1 MLRALSQAAVEARST
16 GSFTN
21 ATRSSGLEVDVE
33 SSEDEAENISC
44 WHRLALCIGAWI
56 PTWGHFTFSTVG
68 HSPAAGALALFHCYL
83 FLAGGTL
90 IFINCCTTL
99 LFFYSDWFAAG
110 SIHYEDFRECCSF
123 TLSVEF
129 MGVFLR
135 SCIVL
140 SVSADLLR
148 FAYLLMI
155 DAWRPDVF
163 EAYRRL
169 VVSDAWG
176 ELDAGEFYVRGW
188 SMSLSKWQKTGDIVF
203 QLVLHLTLNL
213 IPITGLIIGSLGLVD
228 PITVRKLCLAIGSLH
243 ILAFY
248 FLSFHGEVA
257 LKLRG
262 FRKAW
267 VLARNLST
275 SEVSAQITWTR
286 TKSRVVS
293 DAAEQRSICVLCC
306 TIFQWLQSLMP
317 IFSGIAA
324 AILGFIFHRPG
335 LIVVGCVWSA
345 LLLFITILT
354 WHSWGSDEENACAP
368 ESVHRYFPCPEMLQ
382 EWAEK
387 WCNLGFQ
394 AQVLHRYH
402 STVMLGISAA
412 IFGAFGFHSLTI
424 TCLTLLTFAMTRIL
438 WLQAEGSLGWFY
450 AFVEL
455 LITTIGMAMVLV
467 SSCSGNPFKD
477 LLIFMCLSVLRH
489 FGFQRG
495 TSAGERVRVSGAII
509 FGFVHMFFVLLT
521 CFALRTFWKDESW
534 SAFSFETEEPQF
546 LTIPQHPEVNRSA
559 EWPLCLL
566 RFRFGPGPLQDLR
579 PAELLSVADFALMA
593 SLSYEAPL
601 RAEEACSHYFP
612 RWRVEQRPEK
622 QRVMDWS
629 RFLMLTSE
637 DNSTTVITVRG
648 TLDFLDVL
656 QDVALWLVPALME
669 GLNKL
674 GPDISTGNWGKSIS
688 EYAEL
693 FPSTRVA
700 ADHTFKSVL
709 EATHLMI
716 QSHPSRRFFLTGH
729 SLGGGIAKM
738 VALQIPIASRP
749 LAIAFASPGVQD
761 AARVLFGHENHDG
774 PIQTRLEDLQ
784 QSLLD
789 VVPRHDLISL
799 IDQDPGNTLIA
810 PCEGHPWQCHS
821 IFRILWGIFSACG
834 SMTFKNLTLPCEAFR
849 AAIPD
854 AC

>member
-1 MLRALSQAAVEARST
+1 MRAGVP
-16 GSFTN
+16 
-21 ATRSSGLEVDVE
+21 
-33 SSEDEAENISC
+33 
-44 WHRLALCIGAWI
+44 LASLLGPMGRRGHGA
-56 PTWGHFTFSTVG
+56 
-68 HSPAAGALALFHCYL
+68 
-83 FLAGGTL
+83 
-90 IFINCCTTL
+90 
-99 LFFYSDWFAAG
+99 
-110 SIHYEDFRECCSF
+110 
-123 TLSVEF
+123 
-129 MGVFLR
+129 MGP
-135 SCIVL
+135 
-140 SVSADLLR
+140 
-148 FAYLLMI
+148 
-155 DAWRPDVF
+155 W
-163 EAYRRL
+163 
-169 VVSDAWG
+169 
-176 ELDAGEFYVRGW
+176 
-188 SMSLSKWQKTGDIVF
+188 
-203 QLVLHLTLNL
+203 
-213 IPITGLIIGSLGLVD
+213 
-228 PITVRKLCLAIGSLH
+228 
-243 ILAFY
+243 
-248 FLSFHGEVA
+248 
-257 LKLRG
+257 
-262 FRKAW
+262 
-267 VLARNLST
+267 
-275 SEVSAQITWTR
+275 
-286 TKSRVVS
+286 
-293 DAAEQRSICVLCC
+293 
-306 TIFQWLQSLMP
+306 
-317 IFSGIAA
+317 
-324 AILGFIFHRPG
+324 
-335 LIVVGCVWSA
+335 
-345 LLLFITILT
+345 
-354 WHSWGSDEENACAP
+354 
-368 ESVHRYFPCPEMLQ
+368 
-382 EWAEK
+382 
-387 WCNLGFQ
+387 
-394 AQVLHRYH
+394 
-402 STVMLGISAA
+402 
-412 IFGAFGFHSLTI
+412 
-424 TCLTLLTFAMTRIL
+424 
-438 WLQAEGSLGWFY
+438 
-450 AFVEL
+450 
-455 LITTIGMAMVLV
+455 
-467 SSCSGNPFKD
+467 
-477 LLIFMCLSVLRH
+477 
-489 FGFQRG
+489 
-495 TSAGERVRVSGAII
+495 
-509 FGFVHMFFVLLT
+509 
-521 CFALRTFWKDESW
+521 
-534 SAFSFETEEPQF
+534 ETEPQF
-546 LTIPQHPEVNRSA
+546 LTIPQHPEAWLKKWQVFGSFHGRCQDVNRSA

-601 RAEEACSHYFP
+601 RAEEETSGAGVTACSHYFP

-669 GLNKL
+669 
-674 GPDISTGNWGKSIS
+674 GNWGKSIS

-810 PCEGHPWQCHS
+810 PCEADTGTTAFQGHPWQCHS

>member
-1 MLRALSQAAVEARST
+1 
-16 GSFTN
+16 
-21 ATRSSGLEVDVE
+21 
-33 SSEDEAENISC
+33 
-44 WHRLALCIGAWI
+44 
-56 PTWGHFTFSTVG
+56 
-68 HSPAAGALALFHCYL
+68 
-83 FLAGGTL
+83 
-90 IFINCCTTL
+90 
-99 LFFYSDWFAAG
+99 
-110 SIHYEDFRECCSF
+110 
-123 TLSVEF
+123 
-129 MGVFLR
+129 
-135 SCIVL
+135 
-140 SVSADLLR
+140 
-148 FAYLLMI
+148 
-155 DAWRPDVF
+155 
-163 EAYRRL
+163 
-169 VVSDAWG
+169 
-176 ELDAGEFYVRGW
+176 
-188 SMSLSKWQKTGDIVF
+188 
-203 QLVLHLTLNL
+203 
-213 IPITGLIIGSLGLVD
+213 
-228 PITVRKLCLAIGSLH
+228 
-243 ILAFY
+243 
-248 FLSFHGEVA
+248 
-257 LKLRG
+257 
-262 FRKAW
+262 
-267 VLARNLST
+267 
-275 SEVSAQITWTR
+275 
-286 TKSRVVS
+286 
-293 DAAEQRSICVLCC
+293 
-306 TIFQWLQSLMP
+306 
-317 IFSGIAA
+317 
-324 AILGFIFHRPG
+324 
-335 LIVVGCVWSA
+335 
-345 LLLFITILT
+345 
-354 WHSWGSDEENACAP
+354 
-368 ESVHRYFPCPEMLQ
+368 
-382 EWAEK
+382 
-387 WCNLGFQ
+387 
-394 AQVLHRYH
+394 
-402 STVMLGISAA
+402 
-412 IFGAFGFHSLTI
+412 
-424 TCLTLLTFAMTRIL
+424 
-438 WLQAEGSLGWFY
+438 
-450 AFVEL
+450 
-455 LITTIGMAMVLV
+455 
-467 SSCSGNPFKD
+467 
-477 LLIFMCLSVLRH
+477 
-489 FGFQRG
+489 
-495 TSAGERVRVSGAII
+495 
-509 FGFVHMFFVLLT
+509 MFFVLLT

-534 SAFSFETEEPQF
+534 SAFSFETEPQF
-546 LTIPQHPEVNRSA
+546 LTIPQHPDVNRSA